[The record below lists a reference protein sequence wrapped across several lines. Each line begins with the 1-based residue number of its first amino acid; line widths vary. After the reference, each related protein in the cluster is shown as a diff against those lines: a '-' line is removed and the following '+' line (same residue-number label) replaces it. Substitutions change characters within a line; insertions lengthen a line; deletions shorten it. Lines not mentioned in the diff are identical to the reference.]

1 MTLKLIN
8 IENAGDLNNER
19 VVLQADIDT
28 NIGRYVLLRARTAPD
43 NKVYSGPIPSAFWF
57 DTITVKASAF
67 VVLYS
72 KGGLRSQKAGDNGI
86 ESHFFYWALTSPAW
100 TPAFKPVLIQAI
112 NWEWK

>member
-1 MTLKLIN
+1 MTLQLFN
-8 IENAGDLNNER
+8 IESAGDLNNER
-19 VVLQADIDT
+19 VVLRATADT
-28 NIGRYVLLRARTAPD
+28 NIGRYIVLRARTSPE

-72 KGGLRSQKAGDNGI
+72 KQGLRSEKAGDNGVV
-86 ESHFFYWALTSPAW
+86 SHFFYWGLDTPAW
-100 TPAFKPVLIQAI
+100 TPQFKPVVIQAI